1 MSAGQSKATR
11 SSGEIPENERRDP
24 CFPTRHGQ
32 VRRVRLGAVRTNA
45 SLRSVPSV
53 LWAQRKEFVLLKI
66 DVPDVKNEKIE
77 VEGTK
82 VHFSGESQGRSYAV
96 DIDLHADVVKEVSA
110 LRFPP

>member
-1 MSAGQSKATR
+1 M
-11 SSGEIPENERRDP
+11 
-24 CFPTRHGQ
+24 
-32 VRRVRLGAVRTNA
+32 RRVRDGVLRTNA

-82 VHFSGESQGRSYAV
+82 VHFRGESQGRSYAV
-96 DIDLHADVVKEVSA
+96 DIDLHADVVKEVSLPLSSVT
-110 LRFPP
+110 LRLTTLGEQVERSPARHRAQA